1 MVLLNCIKS
10 RKQKIRSANATDIK
24 KKKKKIRFKLMV
36 VFPPFQWTNGTNAG
50 FTDDSEGPWLPLTDD
65 YEIYNVE
72 TQNDTYLALFRNI
85 TNLRQMTAF
94 QEGDIYFPYHDDDI
108 FSFLRYVSTLRN
120 KKQKLA
126 SFIQYFHN
134 TQCRKTRNLPSLE
147 DLFL

>member
-1 MVLLNCIKS
+1 M
-10 RKQKIRSANATDIK
+10 A
-24 KKKKKIRFKLMV
+24 
-36 VFPPFQWTNGTNAG
+36 VFPHFQWTNGTNAG

-134 TQCRKTRNLPSLE
+134 TQCVKTRNSTSLE
-147 DLFL
+147 KYFVKTAYSTYDY